1 MCGEG
6 GLETRNRRHA
16 EGSGASQQKVPTDDE
31 AGFAW
36 SFNCHGPAMTEAE
49 TPSVEPNPSSSE
61 ARTATRDEALAPF
74 HVSRETSDR
83 LTRFIA
89 LLCERQLRMNLV
101 ASSTIPQVWTRHVA
115 DSLQLL
121 ALAPD
126 ARRWVDLGSGAGFPG
141 IVIACALADMPG
153 AHLDLVESIGKK
165 VAFLGEAVA
174 ATGAPAT
181 VHHAR
186 IEAVA
191 PELAGHVDIVTARA
205 LAPLSSLLTMINPF
219 MEKGAKALL
228 HKGQDV
234 DAELT
239 EAAKYWNIDYDAVP
253 SQTDPRG
260 RILVVRRLKR
270 RGRKL

>member
-1 MCGEG
+1 MTAGEATS
-6 GLETRNRRHA
+6 L
-16 EGSGASQQKVPTDDE
+16 KPD
-31 AGFAW
+31 
-36 SFNCHGPAMTEAE
+36 
-49 TPSVEPNPSSSE
+49 PSSQE
-61 ARTATRDEALAPF
+61 ATTAIRDQALAPF

-83 LTRFIA
+83 LAHFVA
-89 LLCERQLRMNLV
+89 LLCERQKQMNLV

-121 ALAPD
+121 ALAPE

-141 IVIACALADMPG
+141 VVIACALADAPG
-153 AHLDLVESIGKK
+153 AHVDLVESIGKK
-165 VAFLGEAVA
+165 AAFLTEAVA
-174 ATGAPAT
+174 ATTAPAT

-191 PELAGHVDIVTARA
+191 PNLAGHVDIVTARA

-228 HKGQDV
+228 QKGQDV

>member
-1 MCGEG
+1 MTTSG
-6 GLETRNRRHA
+6 T
-16 EGSGASQQKVPTDDE
+16 GASELAAASAE
-31 AGFAW
+31 AMSAD
-36 SFNCHGPAMTEAE
+36 
-49 TPSVEPNPSSSE
+49 
-61 ARTATRDEALAPF
+61 RDLALTPF

-83 LTRFIA
+83 LTRFVA
-89 LLCERQLRMNLV
+89 LLCERQQRMNLV

-121 ALAPD
+121 ALAPE

-141 IVIACALADMPG
+141 VVIACVLADTPG
-153 AHLDLVESIGKK
+153 AHVDLVESIGKK
-165 VAFLGEAVA
+165 AAFLTEAVA
-174 ATGAPAT
+174 ATGAAAT

-186 IEAVA
+186 IEAA
-191 PELAGHVDIVTARA
+191 TSKLAGNVDIVTARA
-205 LAPLSSLLTMINPF
+205 LAPLGTLLTMINPF

-239 EAAKYWNIDYDAVP
+239 EAAKYWTIDYDAVP

-270 RGRKL
+270 RGRKH